1 MLASQRKE
9 AGKMTGSTYE
19 QALAIVQ
26 SLPLEDKQRLRQ
38 WLIEEELKLA
48 LENGSDAAHLSLH
61 REREMQWLNEHEAEY
76 AGQWLALDGDR
87 LLSHGED
94 PHKVRAEAR
103 TMGVESPF
111 VVFAE
116 NPDEFFTGGWL

>member
-1 MLASQRKE
+1 LKKE
-9 AGKMTGSTYE
+9 AGKMTSSTFE
-19 QALAIVQ
+19 QALAVVQ

-48 LENGSDAAHLSLH
+48 GQNGDDATTSALQ
-61 REREMQWLNEHEAEY
+61 REREMQWLAQHKAEY

-103 TMGVESPF
+103 AMGVETPF

-116 NPDEFFTGGWL
+116 DPGEFFTGGWL

>member
-1 MLASQRKE
+1 MSEKE
-9 AGKMTGSTYE
+9 AGKMTSSTFE
-19 QALAIVQ
+19 QALAVVQ

-38 WLIEEELKLA
+38 WLTEEELKLA
-48 LENGSDAAHLSLH
+48 GQNGADAIASSLH
-61 REREMQWLNEHEAEY
+61 REREMRWLAEHEAEY
-76 AGQWLALDGDR
+76 AGQWLALDGDC

-103 TMGVESPF
+103 AMGVESPF

>member
-1 MLASQRKE
+1 
-9 AGKMTGSTYE
+9 MTSSKFE
-19 QALAIVQ
+19 QALAVVK

-38 WLIEEELKLA
+38 WLTEEELRLA
-48 LENGSDAAHLSLH
+48 GQNGADVTPSALH
-61 REREMQWLNEHEAEY
+61 REREMQWLAQHEAEY
-76 AGQWLALDGDR
+76 AGQWLALDGDH

-103 TMGVESPF
+103 ATGVETPF

-116 NPDEFFTGGWL
+116 DSSEFFTGGWL

>member
-1 MLASQRKE
+1 
-9 AGKMTGSTYE
+9 
-19 QALAIVQ
+19 
-26 SLPLEDKQRLRQ
+26 
-38 WLIEEELKLA
+38 
-48 LENGSDAAHLSLH
+48 
-61 REREMQWLNEHEAEY
+61 MQWLAQREAEY

-103 TMGVESPF
+103 ARGVETPF

>member
-1 MLASQRKE
+1 
-9 AGKMTGSTYE
+9 MTSSTFE
-19 QALAIVQ
+19 QALAVVR

-38 WLIEEELKLA
+38 WLNEEELKLA
-48 LENGSDAAHLSLH
+48 GQNGVGAAPSALH
-61 REREMQWLNEHEAEY
+61 REREMRWLAQHESEY

-103 TMGVESPF
+103 AMGVETPF

>member
-1 MLASQRKE
+1 
-9 AGKMTGSTYE
+9 MTSSTFE
-19 QALAIVQ
+19 QALAVVQ

-38 WLIEEELKLA
+38 WLIEEELKLTRQ
-48 LENGSDAAHLSLH
+48 NGAVAAPSALH
-61 REREMQWLNEHEAEY
+61 REREMQWLAEHEGEY

-87 LLSHGED
+87 LLSHGKD
-94 PHKVRAEAR
+94 PHKVRGEAR
-103 TMGVESPF
+103 AKGVETPF

>member
-1 MLASQRKE
+1 
-9 AGKMTGSTYE
+9 MTSSKFE
-19 QALAIVQ
+19 QALAVVQ

-38 WLIEEELKLA
+38 WLTEEELRLA
-48 LENGSDAAHLSLH
+48 GQNGADVTPSALH
-61 REREMQWLNEHEAEY
+61 REREAEY
-76 AGQWLALDGDR
+76 AGQWLALDGDH

-103 TMGVESPF
+103 AMGVETPF

-116 NPDEFFTGGWL
+116 DSSEFFTGGWL

>member
-1 MLASQRKE
+1 
-9 AGKMTGSTYE
+9 MTGPTFE
-19 QALAIVQ
+19 QALAVVK

-38 WLIEEELKLA
+38 WLIEEESKLA
-48 LENGSDAAHLSLH
+48 GQNGADAPQSALH
-61 REREMQWLNEHEAEY
+61 REKEMQWLNEHEAEY

-94 PHKVRAEAR
+94 PHKARAEAR
-103 TMGVESPF
+103 AMGVETPF

-116 NPDEFFTGGWL
+116 NPDEYFTGGWL

>member
-1 MLASQRKE
+1 
-9 AGKMTGSTYE
+9 MTGSTFE

-48 LENGSDAAHLSLH
+48 VQSGADGAQSALH
-61 REREMQWLNEHEAEY
+61 REREMQWLTEHEAEY
-76 AGQWLALDGDR
+76 AGQWLALDGDH

-103 TMGVESPF
+103 AMGVETPF
-111 VVFAE
+111 VVFSE